1 MQSRFVIFGVVLM
14 VYTVAAGDGNIF
26 SLCGRVHTPPD
37 TRTTVVVTV
46 TKREARARDCF
57 DEV

>member
-1 MQSRFVIFGVVLM
+1 M

-37 TRTTVVVTV
+37 TRTTLVVTV